1 MRVNPDLTP
10 DVLAAISRA
19 MKQENTAL
27 NQISTGKRV
36 SRPSDDPLAASALV
50 QNQARS
56 DRTDQY
62 VQNGKSAQ
70 SLLQMADSTLGLV
83 VSSLTRAISLGI
95 EGATGTVS
103 NDNQQQIAQEIEGIR
118 DQVVQL
124 ANVSVNGRHVFA
136 GTVIGSDPFTV
147 DSAQPSGV
155 AYGGNSGTNKIEVA
169 DGRTIQINLPG
180 DQVFQ
185 ASGAN
190 VMDSLQKL
198 IVALKASDRTAI
210 SDATADI
217 RNAME
222 HVSLN
227 RVTYGNAMSQLQS
240 NDSFLQQE
248 KLQLKS
254 EENDIAGIDMAEAA
268 INLNNA
274 RNAHDAALSA
284 AAKVLPLSLLDY
296 LK

>member
-1 MRVNPDLTP
+1 
-10 DVLAAISRA
+10 
-19 MKQENTAL
+19 
-27 NQISTGKRV
+27 
-36 SRPSDDPLAASALV
+36 
-50 QNQARS
+50 
-56 DRTDQY
+56 
-62 VQNGKSAQ
+62 
-70 SLLQMADSTLGLV
+70 
-83 VSSLTRAISLGI
+83 
-95 EGATGTVS
+95 
-103 NDNQQQIAQEIEGIR
+103 
-118 DQVVQL
+118 
-124 ANVSVNGRHVFA
+124 
-136 GTVIGSDPFTV
+136 
-147 DSAQPSGV
+147 
-155 AYGGNSGTNKIEVA
+155 VA

-274 RNAHDAALSA
+274 RNAHDAALAA